1 MFTRICLSL
10 ALLLTTPV
18 WSQVVPT
25 ATGSAPAQS
34 DETSMQT
41 PPPVSGEPYP
51 TMVGSEARSNYLRT
65 GVSVNSAY
73 DDNVLTG
80 SSGHPVGDVTFSIFP
95 TIALDQSTPRLHQTL
110 SYSPG
115 FTFYQHTSV
124 LNEVDQNAVAN
135 FQYRLS
141 PHANI
146 TVRDGLQKSSSAFNQ
161 PGSAI
166 SGSSQVPPATV
177 ITPFGDRLNN
187 ELTTDLSYQYGRN
200 AMVGGGGSLTNLDY
214 PNPSQVPGLYN
225 SSSRGGGA
233 FWSARLSSTQYLG
246 ATYQY
251 SLSEANP
258 AHAQSETRTN
268 TISLF
273 YTLYLKHTFSMSFS
287 GGPQHSSFAQSSLQS
302 DSSWTPSVRTSIGW
316 QRNHT
321 NFAASYAHSVTG
333 GGGLLGAFESNSA
346 NALVRW
352 RTARTWTMGADAT
365 FINNKNVTPLLF
377 SSSPGGRSISGSFT
391 LQHSISEHLNAECG
405 YQRLHQSYAGIPVL
419 SNAPDTDRVYVNVSY
434 QFTRPLGR

>member
-1 MFTRICLSL
+1 
-10 ALLLTTPV
+10 
-18 WSQVVPT
+18 
-25 ATGSAPAQS
+25 
-34 DETSMQT
+34 
-41 PPPVSGEPYP
+41 
-51 TMVGSEARSNYLRT
+51 
-65 GVSVNSAY
+65 
-73 DDNVLTG
+73 
-80 SSGHPVGDVTFSIFP
+80 
-95 TIALDQSTPRLHQTL
+95 
-110 SYSPG
+110 
-115 FTFYQHTSV
+115 
-124 LNEVDQNAVAN
+124 
-135 FQYRLS
+135 
-141 PHANI
+141 
-146 TVRDGLQKSSSAFNQ
+146 
-161 PGSAI
+161 
-166 SGSSQVPPATV
+166 
-177 ITPFGDRLNN
+177 
-187 ELTTDLSYQYGRN
+187 
-200 AMVGGGGSLTNLDY
+200 MVGGGGSLTNLDY